1 MNKMVKRGFSAYK
14 IFLKNRIASSIM
26 MLYSGIMM
34 FIAALNGKGNDT
46 KSLPLMIAIGG
57 IVLSIWAFYRL
68 GYAKSQYDNIDKSKR
83 QEKAAERKT
92 LLFQILESSAYL
104 LVAAL
109 GIFLLVNESF
119 TNTVLDLMAGFFTCL
134 NGVFGAINIYKGRK
148 EKDFVWKLTI
158 VLTTLELVIGPIF
171 LFASNSI
178 NITGYIIMG
187 CLTMVAGT
195 VEVIKALTKENIK
208 ATIADS
214 KEIVHLIKDKNE
226 EENNEE

>member
-1 MNKMVKRGFSAYK
+1 MNNLVKRDFSAYK

-46 KSLPLMIAIGG
+46 KSLPVMIAAGG

-68 GYAKSQYDNIDKSKR
+68 GYLKSEYDHIDKSRR
-83 QEKAAERKT
+83 QKKAAERKT
-92 LLFQILESSAYL
+92 LLFQILESSAYV

-119 TNTVLDLMAGFFTCL
+119 TNRVLDLMAGFFTCL
-134 NGVFGAINIYKGRK
+134 NAVFGAINIYKGRN

-158 VLTTLELVIGPIF
+158 VLTALEIVIGPFF

-178 NITGYIIMG
+178 NLTGYTIMG

-195 VEVIKALTKENIK
+195 VEVIKALTKENLK
-208 ATIADS
+208 ATLADS
-214 KEIVHLIKDKNE
+214 KEIVHIMKDKDDEDE
-226 EENNEE
+226 EE

>member
-14 IFLKNRIASSIM
+14 IFLKNRIASSVM

-46 KSLPLMIAIGG
+46 KSLPLMIAAGG

-68 GYAKSQYDNIDKSKR
+68 GYAKSESDRISKDQR
-83 QEKAAERKT
+83 QEKAAARKT
-92 LLFQILESSAYL
+92 IIFQILESSAYL

-109 GIFLLVNESF
+109 GIFLLINESF
-119 TNTVLDLMAGFFTCL
+119 TNKVLDLMAGFFTCL
-134 NGVFGAINIYKGRK
+134 NGVFGAINIYKGRDN
-148 EKDFVWKLTI
+148 KDFVWKLTI
-158 VLTTLELVIGPIF
+158 VLTVLEVIIGPIF

-178 NITGYIIMG
+178 DLTGYTIMG

-195 VEVIKALTKENIK
+195 VEVIKALTKENLK

-214 KEIVHLIKDKNE
+214 KEIVHIIKDKEDE
-226 EENNEE
+226 E

>member
-1 MNKMVKRGFSAYK
+1 MVKRGFSAYK

-92 LLFQILESSAYL
+92 FLFQILESSAYL

-226 EENNEE
+226 EEGEEE

>member
-1 MNKMVKRGFSAYK
+1 MSELAKRGFSAYK

-26 MLYSGIMM
+26 MLYSGVMM

-46 KSLPLMIAIGG
+46 KSLPVMIAAGG
-57 IVLSIWAFYRL
+57 IILSVWAFYRL
-68 GYAKSQYDNIDKSKR
+68 GYIKSTYDHIDITDR
-83 QEKAAERKT
+83 QSRASDRKD
-92 LLFQILESSAYL
+92 LMFQILESSAYI

-158 VLTTLELVIGPIF
+158 ILTVLEFVIGPIF
-171 LFASNSI
+171 LFASTSI
-178 NITGYIIMG
+178 NLTGYTIMG

-195 VEVIKALTKENIK
+195 VEVIKALTKENLK
-208 ATIADS
+208 ATLADS
-214 KEIVHLIKDKNE
+214 KEIVHLIKDKENPE
-226 EENNEE
+226 EKEE